1 MDELCTG
8 DLEIRV
14 ERQSDPVTDQVTVR
28 WRGVS
33 DARDPGVAISPYLD
47 RLVEELQGAVV
58 CIDFSAMEYMNSA
71 TVAPILRFIRAL
83 DREAA
88 RIIILYDQGKTF
100 QRTTFSAVRAL
111 GILLQK
117 LEVKAV

>member
-14 ERQSDPVTDQVTVR
+14 ERQGDQVTVR

-33 DARDPGVAISPYLD
+33 DARDPGVEISPFLD
-47 RLVEELQGAVV
+47 GLVDGLAGVV
-58 CIDFSAMEYMNSA
+58 VHIDFSAMEYMNSA

-83 DREAA
+83 ERQAS
-88 RIIILYDQGKTF
+88 RIVILYDHDKTF